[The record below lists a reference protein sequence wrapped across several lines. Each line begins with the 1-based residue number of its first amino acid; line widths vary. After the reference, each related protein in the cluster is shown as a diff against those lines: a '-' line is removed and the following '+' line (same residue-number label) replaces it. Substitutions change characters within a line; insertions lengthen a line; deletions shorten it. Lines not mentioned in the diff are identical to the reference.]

1 VITAITTFKLPQ
13 PITREQARR
22 IFLSTA
28 PKYRGVP
35 GLVRKVYLLAEDG
48 VTVGGV
54 YLWKSR
60 ADAEAMYTDA
70 WRVFVREKYRT
81 EPTVTYFESPVVVDN
96 VTQRIDSEEEFPSV
110 V

>member
-1 VITAITTFKLPQ
+1 MITAITTFKLPQ
-13 PITREQARR
+13 PITREGARR

-35 GLVRKVYLLAEDG
+35 GLVRKVYLFAEDG
-48 VTVGGV
+48 ATVGGA

-60 ADAEAMYTDA
+60 AEAEAMYTDA
-70 WRVFVREKYRT
+70 WRAFVREKYRT
-81 EPTVTYFESPVVVDN
+81 EPTVTYFDSPVVVDN
-96 VTQRIDSEEEFPSV
+96 VTHQIDSEEESPCV

>member
-1 VITAITTFKLPQ
+1 MITTITTFKLPLR
-13 PITREQARR
+13 ITREEARR

-35 GLVRKVYLLAEDG
+35 GLVRKVYVISEDG
-48 VTVGGV
+48 TSVGGV
-54 YLWKSR
+54 YLWRSR

-70 WRVFVREKYRT
+70 WRAFVRDKYRT
-81 EPTVTYFESPVVVDN
+81 EPTVTYLESPVVVDN
-96 VTQRIDSEEEFPSV
+96 VTERIDSDEESACV